1 MCIFFSFRYPSLFL
15 DIEQVQELRLQID
28 SLIQSY
34 FISVKQTIRNFN
46 EAEKLINTE
55 LEVDKELIESNPLQ
69 AYKSSATPAQKFQ
82 DGETDLPYKYGDDVY
97 TGNIVKKPVPD
108 IEVPRDEVLHLYE
121 QKNVVTDVF
130 RDLSLSSD
138 QKSVEEPE
146 MEMDSQ
152 AVWSDL
158 DSEVTS
164 ATELGHNVQ
173 TSEAIPENASHLSVE
188 SDSEQRIESLDTQ
201 SQESASHLTDV
212 ECEKPSFLTLFKAA
226 VARSR
231 EPERVRKRLLAGN
244 FDVELLSVTSDDF
257 ERFRNRPLT
266 YRFVDEAFSK
276 EKCNFDTLATET
288 QCLDA
293 DEDLKDTADIIS
305 DTSDNEMEGS
315 IKDMPEQPEK
325 ASSDSVPTETGTDP
339 ELMNESD
346 SLTSRLVK
354 DGVISEEL
362 LNQLRLEWEQD
373 KKKDSK

>member
-1 MCIFFSFRYPSLFL
+1 MCVFFSFRYPSLFL

-28 SLIQSY
+28 SLIQGY
-34 FISVKQTIRNFN
+34 FISVKQTIRNFT

-69 AYKSSATPAQKFQ
+69 AYKSSATQAQKFQ
-82 DGETDLPYKYGDDVY
+82 DEKMDVPFKYGDDIY

-152 AVWSDL
+152 AFWSDS
-158 DSEVTS
+158 DNEVTS
-164 ATELGHNVQ
+164 ATDLGHNVQ
-173 TSEAIPENASHLSVE
+173 TSEAIPENASRLSVE
-188 SDSEQRIESLDTQ
+188 SDSEQRIKSTDAQSLA
-201 SQESASHLTDV
+201 SASHLTDV

-266 YRFVDEAFSK
+266 YRFVDEAFS
-276 EKCNFDTLATET
+276 EESCNFDTLATET
-288 QCLDA
+288 QHLDTE
-293 DEDLKDTADIIS
+293 EDLKDSADVIS
-305 DTSDNEMEGS
+305 DTSDIEMEGS
-315 IKDMPEQPEK
+315 VKDTPEQQ
-325 ASSDSVPTETGTDP
+325 ETDKDP
-339 ELMNESD
+339 GLMNQSD

-362 LNQLRLEWEQD
+362 LNQLRLEWEQN